1 MRSWRGPGG
10 RWAAERGCD
19 MSGEGPVLVIATRNA
34 GKLREFR
41 RLFAGLHGRLVGLAE
56 AGIAGEVEETGET
69 LEENARIKAAGYARM
84 SGELVVADDSGLEVE
99 ALGGEP
105 GVLSARY
112 GGEGLSDDERV
123 RFLLERMKG
132 VSGRLRAARFRA
144 VLAIAGPGAGLEPAT
159 VEGVLE
165 GAIAERPR
173 GNNGFGYDPVFWL
186 PEQDRTVA
194 DLSPEEKDEISHRGR
209 AARLALPILR
219 GLLRGS

>member
-1 MRSWRGPGG
+1 
-10 RWAAERGCD
+10 
-19 MSGEGPVLVIATRNA
+19 MSGEGPALVIATRNA

-41 RLFAGLHGRLVGLAE
+41 RLFAGLDGRVVGLAE

-69 LEENARIKAAGYARM
+69 FEQNARIKAAGYAGM

-112 GGEGLSDDERV
+112 GGEGLSDGERV

-132 VSGRLRAARFRA
+132 VAGRLRAARFRA
-144 VLAIAGPGAGLEPAT
+144 VLAIAGPGVGPDPVTA
-159 VEGVLE
+159 EGVLE
-165 GAIAERPR
+165 GAIADRPR
-173 GNNGFGYDPVFWL
+173 GDNGFGYDPVFWL
-186 PEQDRTVA
+186 PERDRTVA
-194 DLSPEEKDEISHRGR
+194 ELPPEEKDAISHRGR

-219 GLLRGS
+219 GLLCGS